1 MSATAEAHVN
11 VKDALDHARAAAQ
24 ELHGAL
30 SDAVA
35 EHGEAITS
43 DLEALPLKAEA
54 IADSIRTSLDAQAAA
69 TKLNLGEAVAYLGAT
84 ATHTTQALK
93 CSGHAAEQSIRQ
105 AIGNARAAV
114 QSISEA
120 VAAKRSAASTHK

>member
-1 MSATAEAHVN
+1 MSATAEAHTKVS
-11 VKDALDHARAAAQ
+11 DALDHARTAAQ

-35 EHGEAITS
+35 EHGRAVEV

-54 IADSIRTSLDAQAAA
+54 IAKSIGTSLDAQAAA
-69 TKLNLGEAVAYLGAT
+69 TKQTVGEAVAYLEAT
-84 ATHTTQALK
+84 AVHTTQALK
-93 CSGHAAEQSIRQ
+93 RSGHAAEQSIRE
-105 AIGNARAAV
+105 AIGDARAAV
-114 QSISEA
+114 QKISEA

>member
-43 DLEALPLKAEA
+43 DLEALPLRPKP
-54 IADSIRTSLDAQAAA
+54 SRIRSGLRW
-69 TKLNLGEAVAYLGAT
+69 
-84 ATHTTQALK
+84 THRPPQ
-93 CSGHAAEQSIRQ
+93 QS
-105 AIGNARAAV
+105 
-114 QSISEA
+114 
-120 VAAKRSAASTHK
+120 